1 MIWTLP
7 PIFTLCPLR
16 GATPVTPL
24 FQGLLSSGNSSC
36 SLPMTPEGLQ
46 LGAVMESIMDKSV
59 SAHLNSALTEM
70 AVIRNETSEIKA
82 MLQQIIAS
90 NNKSGQS

>member
-24 FQGLLSSGNSSC
+24 FQGLQSSGNSSC

-46 LGAVMESIMDKSV
+46 LGAVMESIMDKAV
-59 SAHLNSALTEM
+59 SAHLNSALEPLR
-70 AVIRNETSEIKA
+70 AQLERIES
-82 MLQQIIAS
+82 LIAS